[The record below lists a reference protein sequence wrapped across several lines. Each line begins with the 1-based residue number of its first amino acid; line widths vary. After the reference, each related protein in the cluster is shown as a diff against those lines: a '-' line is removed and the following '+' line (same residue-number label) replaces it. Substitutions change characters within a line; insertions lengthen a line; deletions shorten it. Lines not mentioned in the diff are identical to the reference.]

1 MPPLFLE
8 VVWASIWLPLQPAKN
23 TDGGLCEGFKF
34 GCVEWCMGPECTF
47 WVPGEQYSRILKD
60 DASKPHKNLKEVFK
74 CIISSRSTSCF
85 SYSFCSSST
94 QGNIAST
101 RICGAGYLTEII
113 FSIWG
118 IIQKETKHLKFHVEE
133 HVILVYLC
141 WTLMKLTS
149 LSLEGLCYKPQKKVL
164 QFPRALTSRCV
175 APWFPALSAI

>member
-8 VVWASIWLPLQPAKN
+8 VVWASIWLPLQPAKEYWWR
-23 TDGGLCEGFKF
+23 TMWRLQI
-34 GCVEWCMGPECTF
+34 
-47 WVPGEQYSRILKD
+47 WVCWMVHGSRVHILGTWRAIQQNL
-60 DASKPHKNLKEVFK
+60 ASKPHKNLKEVFK